1 MEFIVWV
8 ETRLA
13 GKTLAVEEVAR
24 FDRCADGIA
33 REDIGLTLT
42 EGKDVVSQVQRKI
55 VQTQIR
61 VLSLA
66 KSLCMHCSAAQLVK
80 DVRTRQIR
88 TVFGKIKV
96 TCRRYIRCT
105 CRGGRP
111 TVLWPLGMMGL
122 PGSTPELTYLMAK
135 WGSILPYR
143 RAAEMLGELL
153 PISEGSLSHSTLRRH
168 ALVVGARLDQRVTEP
183 DEYDVHGSYRDPVP
197 PCMRLI
203 IAVDDTYVRSNLD
216 TGLYQHYVVAGRIER
231 DGILSGRFA
240 WITRWPGEAEEF
252 MRAALHANGWTK
264 ETKVVVLADGAD
276 GLKNL
281 VTAAVDSEPRSIL
294 DWFHISMRLRPI
306 EQMAAKVA
314 DALEQD
320 EPDMA
325 TFVTQRLPNIRH
337 QMWNGQW
344 HLAIARMKI
353 IYQGTADA
361 ITRIGHAAGEHLQR
375 FRRHIRDLRDYL
387 VNNQTSLTNY
397 ADAYRNGLRISSAPA
412 ESGMSHVVNQ
422 RMAKLQPMCWTA
434 EGAHLLLQ
442 VRCAVLDG
450 KLDDLFREW
459 YPRFRLKP
467 LASGLTGL

>member
-1 MEFIVWV
+1 MEFIISV

-24 FDRCADGIA
+24 IDRCADGIPA
-33 REDIGLTLT
+33 EDIGLTLH
-42 EGKDVVSQVQRKI
+42 EGKEVVRQVQRKI
-55 VQTQIR
+55 VQTQIQ
-61 VLSLA
+61 VLALA
-66 KSLCMHCSAAQLVK
+66 KSLCMHCTGTQFVK
-80 DVRTRQIR
+80 DIRTRQIR

-96 TCRRYIRCT
+96 TCRRHIRCT
-105 CRGGRP
+105 CRGGQP
-111 TVLWPLGMMGL
+111 TILWPLGMMEL
-122 PGSTPELTYLMAK
+122 PASTPELTYLMAK

-153 PISEGSLSHSTLRRH
+153 PISEALVSHATLRRH
-168 ALVVGARLDQRVTEP
+168 ALVIGARLDQRVTEP
-183 DEYDVHGSYRDPVP
+183 DEYDAHVSYRDPVT
-197 PCMRLI
+197 PCTRMI
-203 IAVDDTYVRSNLD
+203 VAVDGTYVRSNLD

-240 WITRWPGEAEEF
+240 WIARWPGEAEEF
-252 MRAALHANGWTK
+252 MRAALHANGWTN

-281 VTAAVDSEPRSIL
+281 VKAAANSEPRSIL

-306 EQMAAKVA
+306 EQMASKVA
-314 DALEQD
+314 GALEKD
-320 EPDMA
+320 APEMA
-325 TFVTQRLPNIRH
+325 TFVTQCLPNIRH

-344 HLAIARMKI
+344 HPAIARMKI

-361 ITRIGHAAGEHLQR
+361 ITRIGHAAAEHMQR
-375 FRRHIRDLRDYL
+375 FRKHIRDLRDYL

-397 ADAYRNGLRISSAPA
+397 AYAYRNGLRISSAPS

-422 RMAKLQPMCWTA
+422 RMGKLQPMCWTA

-450 KLDDLFREW
+450 KLDAPFREW
-459 YPRFRLKP
+459 YPRFRLKSP
-467 LASGLTGL
+467 ASGSTGL